1 MKSEASQESKAMSEV
16 IARER
21 NWSLD
26 YLSQAERGEIE
37 AEARHYPRRDSLCIE
52 ALQIVQRHRGWVSD
66 DSVAAIADYL
76 GVGAAQVD
84 AVATFYN
91 LIFRQPVGKKVIY
104 LCNSVVCWM
113 HGCETLRE
121 RIGERLGIDYGETTG
136 DDEYTLLP
144 ITCLGDCDHAP
155 ALMIGDKH
163 YHDLDVDG
171 LDRILAER
179 ED

>member
-1 MKSEASQESKAMSEV
+1 MSQV

-37 AEARHYPRRDSLCIE
+37 AEARHYPRRDSLSIE

-91 LIFRQPVGKKVIY
+91 LIFRQPVGNNVIY

-113 HGCETLRE
+113 EGCEALRA
-121 RIGERLGIDYGETTG
+121 RIGERLGIDYGETTN
-136 DDEYTLLP
+136 DNEYP
-144 ITCLGDCDHAP
+144 CLGDCDHAP
-155 ALMIGDKH
+155 ALMIGENH
-163 YHDLDVDG
+163 YHALDVEG
-171 LDRILAER
+171 LDRILPAE
-179 ED
+179 EG